1 MDFIEGTTDL
11 FFSLSTVTDISKWN
25 VSKVTTL
32 HSTFKFATLF
42 NSNISNWATSKVV
55 SLVHTFDGAAA
66 FNGGKCP
73 SFNGVFY
80 FIHKESTTDLLFLF
94 QLMKDI
100 SKWDVSKVTTLYAAF
115 YSATLFNSNISNWA
129 TSKVVNLVHIFDGAA
144 AFNGGKCPILM
155 IFLIL
160 FTK

>member
-1 MDFIEGTTDL
+1 M
-11 FFSLSTVTDISKWN
+11 
-25 VSKVTTL
+25 SKVTTL
-32 HSTFKFATLF
+32 HSTFQSATLF
-42 NSNISNWATSKVV
+42 NSDISNWATSKVV

-94 QLMKDI
+94 QLLQDI
-100 SKWDVSKVTTLYAAF
+100 SKWDVSKVTTLHSTFKIANV
-115 YSATLFNSNISNWA
+115 FNSDISNWA
-129 TSKVVNLVHIFDGAA
+129 TSKVTSLAHTFDGAA
-144 AFNGGKCPILM
+144 AFNGGKCPFFNDVL
-155 IFLIL
+155 FL

>member
-1 MDFIEGTTDL
+1 MWNTSQVTTLESTFHNADAFNSDL
-11 FFSLSTVTDISKWN
+11 SAWD

-73 SFNGVFY
+73 SFNGVFD
-80 FIHKESTTDLLFLF
+80 FIHKKNTTDLLFLF
-94 QLMKDI
+94 LNYYKIYPNGTCPRSLNCITHLMLLLL
-100 SKWDVSKVTTLYAAF
+100 STVVS
-115 YSATLFNSNISNWA
+115 
-129 TSKVVNLVHIFDGAA
+129 VHF
-144 AFNGGKCPILM
+144 LM
-155 IFLIL
+155 MFLIL
-160 FTK
+160 FTLQHN